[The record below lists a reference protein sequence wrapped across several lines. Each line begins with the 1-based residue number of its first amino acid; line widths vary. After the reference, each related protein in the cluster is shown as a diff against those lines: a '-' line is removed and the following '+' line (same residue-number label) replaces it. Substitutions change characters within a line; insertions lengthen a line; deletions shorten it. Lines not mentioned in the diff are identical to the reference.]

1 MYVSWSPPLGGK
13 GVRVGW
19 GWGEGGVISVLMR
32 SARATDIVFTM
43 T

>member
-1 MYVSWSPPLGGK
+1 MYLGLRHWGERGM
-13 GVRVGW
+13 GVGV
-19 GWGEGGVISVLMR
+19 GEGGVISVLMR